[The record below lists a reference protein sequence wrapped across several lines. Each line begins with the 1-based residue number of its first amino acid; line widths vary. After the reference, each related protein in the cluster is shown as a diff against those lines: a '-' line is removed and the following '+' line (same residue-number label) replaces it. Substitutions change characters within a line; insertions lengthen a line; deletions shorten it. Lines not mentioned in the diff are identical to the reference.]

1 MDGFEIVTES
11 SRRPSASATTEI
23 DDSTTLHE
31 EETGVVS
38 SEDEEFK
45 EGTPQ
50 KYITPIEVKDH
61 LTKLWSKE
69 GNLLNL
75 LFGRVGT
82 HSESFSDSMGCE

>member
-75 LFGRVGT
+75 LFGRVDT
-82 HSESFSDSMGCE
+82 HSESFSDSMGYE